1 MASNETNQ
9 INPLTF
15 VEGKFKWLGDF
26 ELLKRFVETILNIKG
41 KWKVPR
47 GSCKEL
53 KTADITVRWYENG
66 SLLIQGSMMEEYKG
80 ILQKIATIKPNC
92 ECDLV
97 IDNLVDFTPPQ
108 KPSLKNI
115 NEFMINANLTCV
127 GLAEVQGSYGD
138 STTSLFENDMTNS
151 AEVCRGER
159 PSSTKGDLPCDA
171 VICDELSDYEGI
183 NIEVDKLELA
193 NSAEQV
199 PNTFTMK
206 IINRLEEKIENL
218 SCDVNCKINALSRD
232 INDSRE
238 IERQLYVSRQN
249 ELQSENLLLKEENKA
264 LKERLTNLSYIMS
277 DLNTKVKDCENE
289 KLSLVTAIKIIQADN
304 QHAMD
309 SERGWQIQKDK
320 RKSKQATGNICL
332 DTREIETRNQYT
344 VLSDSDDEGVFQ
356 CDDSGP
362 SYANKNAIIVDPSP
376 KPSGIPPKNRVEK
389 RLLSNRKSSETESH
403 HWNTNYTRNTDTRNT
418 GTRNTGTRNTDTR
431 NADTRNS
438 DIRNTGT
445 GNTDTRNSDT
455 RNTGTRNTDTRNTDT
470 RNTDTRNSNIRN
482 TGSRNIPARSQ
493 SRVVILGD
501 SMIKH
506 LNPRQLQNGINCKV
520 AIKTFS
526 GAGIDDMFHYV
537 RPTVSTRPDEIILHI
552 GTNDL
557 KNKSPET
564 FARSVVNLGNSIK
577 RENNE
582 IKLTLSSIINRS
594 DDAFL
599 EEKVKQYNELLV
611 DLCST
616 NKWDFIDN
624 NNINHSHLNNYGLHL
639 NRKGTGALAK
649 NIKHYLINN

>member
-1 MASNETNQ
+1 M
-9 INPLTF
+9 
-15 VEGKFKWLGDF
+15 
-26 ELLKRFVETILNIKG
+26 
-41 KWKVPR
+41 
-47 GSCKEL
+47 
-53 KTADITVRWYENG
+53 
-66 SLLIQGSMMEEYKG
+66 
-80 ILQKIATIKPNC
+80 
-92 ECDLV
+92 
-97 IDNLVDFTPPQ
+97 
-108 KPSLKNI
+108 
-115 NEFMINANLTCV
+115 
-127 GLAEVQGSYGD
+127 
-138 STTSLFENDMTNS
+138 
-151 AEVCRGER
+151 
-159 PSSTKGDLPCDA
+159 
-171 VICDELSDYEGI
+171 
-183 NIEVDKLELA
+183 
-193 NSAEQV
+193 
-199 PNTFTMK
+199 
-206 IINRLEEKIENL
+206 
-218 SCDVNCKINALSRD
+218 
-232 INDSRE
+232 
-238 IERQLYVSRQN
+238 SRQN
-249 ELQSENLLLKEENKA
+249 ELQSDNLLLKEENKA

-344 VLSDSDDEGVFQ
+344 VFSDSDDEGVFQ

-362 SYANKNAIIVDPSP
+362 SYANKNAVIVDPSP

-520 AIKTFS
+520 AIKTF
-526 GAGIDDMFHYV
+526 
-537 RPTVSTRPDEIILHI
+537 
-552 GTNDL
+552 
-557 KNKSPET
+557 
-564 FARSVVNLGNSIK
+564 RSLVLELMIWF
-577 RENNE
+577 
-582 IKLTLSSIINRS
+582 TMS
-594 DDAFL
+594 DQ
-599 EEKVKQYNELLV
+599 QYQR
-611 DLCST
+611 DRM
-616 NKWDFIDN
+616 K
-624 NNINHSHLNNYGLHL
+624 
-639 NRKGTGALAK
+639 
-649 NIKHYLINN
+649 